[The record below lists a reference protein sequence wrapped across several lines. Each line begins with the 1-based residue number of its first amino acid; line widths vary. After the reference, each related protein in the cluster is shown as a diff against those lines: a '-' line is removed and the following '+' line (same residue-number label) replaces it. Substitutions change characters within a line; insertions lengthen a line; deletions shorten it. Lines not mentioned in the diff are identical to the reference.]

1 MSNKKAKRKRKEQRQ
16 QQQHLKQSQRQFQI
30 KSLWQA
36 ISKGYRGL
44 VVTSVFLSLFGFAFL
59 VYPRLSI
66 GPGATIMKSNPFY
79 TPFILKN
86 DGYLPVSDL
95 QFVCFMKSATLAGSA
110 KPNITNIGIQ
120 LAKTEVAKLGANK
133 SASIDFARIFN
144 KEASFS
150 SAQIDVVVTYR
161 PFLIPFKRSEI
172 QTFKTKENYNGELIW
187 SPVAE

>member
-16 QQQHLKQSQRQFQI
+16 RQQHPKQPRMRFPIESVW
-30 KSLWQA
+30 KA

-44 VVTSVFLSLFGFAFL
+44 GVFSVFLSLLGFAFL
-59 VYPRLSI
+59 IYPRLSVS
-66 GPGATIMKSNPFY
+66 PGATIMKTNPFY

-86 DGYLPVSDL
+86 DGYLPVSDI
-95 QFVCFMKSATLAGSA
+95 QFLCLMKSATLSGS
-110 KPNITNIGIQ
+110 PNPNFKNIGVQ
-120 LAKTEVAKLGANK
+120 LAKTEVVKLGDNK
-133 SASIDFARIFN
+133 SSSIDFARIFN

-150 SAQIDVVVTYR
+150 SAQIDVVVTYQ
-161 PFLIPFKRSEI
+161 PFLIPFKRREI